1 MAERDFPLNK
11 DQLEALTR
19 QYQTPFYV
27 YDEKAVREN
36 ARKLKQAFSAC
47 PGFREYFAVKAMPNP
62 YMLKILADEGFGCD
76 CSSLPE
82 LILAERSGV
91 TGEMIMFTSNDTPAK
106 EYLYANMLG
115 AVINLDD
122 ITHIDFLRKTLGAL
136 PELLCFRYNPGP
148 LKEGNAIIGKPEEAK
163 YGLTRPQLFEAYRRV
178 KDMGVRR
185 FGLHTMV
192 ASNELDPDYFVE
204 TVRLLYELCVQLKEQ
219 LGIRMEFINIGGGI
233 GIPYRPDQKAVDYE
247 YVASGAR
254 KLYEELIV
262 PAGLDPL
269 NLYMECGRIITG
281 PYGAHVTRAIHEKHT
296 YRDYIGVDASKADLK
311 RHGKYGAR
319 HAETVAGKEDAPA
332 VMTYDIVGSLCE
344 NCDKFA
350 VQRRLPEI
358 AVGDLVVI
366 HDAGAHGRAMGF
378 NYNGKL
384 RCGELLLRTDGSVV
398 PIRRAETVD
407 DYFATLDFA
416 GLDGFRASL

>member
-1 MAERDFPLNK
+1 MADRDFPLNK

-233 GIPYRPDQKAVDYE
+233 GIPNPPDQKAIE
-247 YVASGAR
+247 
-254 KLYEELIV
+254 
-262 PAGLDPL
+262 
-269 NLYMECGRIITG
+269 
-281 PYGAHVTRAIHEKHT
+281 
-296 YRDYIGVDASKADLK
+296 
-311 RHGKYGAR
+311 
-319 HAETVAGKEDAPA
+319 
-332 VMTYDIVGSLCE
+332 
-344 NCDKFA
+344 
-350 VQRRLPEI
+350 
-358 AVGDLVVI
+358 
-366 HDAGAHGRAMGF
+366 
-378 NYNGKL
+378 
-384 RCGELLLRTDGSVV
+384 
-398 PIRRAETVD
+398 
-407 DYFATLDFA
+407 
-416 GLDGFRASL
+416 